1 MFQFGLRI
9 QNIKHAQLRLMCSK
23 LNAHLFMLHVKD
35 SPSCACGFDF
45 EDCEHYL
52 MQCPL
57 FLVQRQILH
66 TNLQVI
72 GQDLFNCNTL
82 LYGSANLDLETN
94 YQIFS
99 AVHKFITDTDRLLL
113 DI

>member
-1 MFQFGLRI
+1 
-9 QNIKHAQLRLMCSK
+9 
-23 LNAHLFMLHVKD
+23 MLHLKD

-45 EDCEHYL
+45 EDCEHYF

-66 TNLQVI
+66 TNLQMI

-99 AVHKFITDTDRLLL
+99 AVHKFITDTDRL
-113 DI
+113 